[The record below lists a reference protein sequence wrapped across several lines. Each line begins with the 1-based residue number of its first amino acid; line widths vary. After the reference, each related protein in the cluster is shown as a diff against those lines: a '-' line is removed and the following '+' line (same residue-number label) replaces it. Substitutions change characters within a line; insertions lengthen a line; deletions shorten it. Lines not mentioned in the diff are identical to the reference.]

1 MSVHSPACAA
11 CGPCLLNG
19 VGRGLT
25 TFAIHP
31 QTQVKNPSEQLHV
44 GIIGGGLGGLIT
56 AMDLAEA
63 GHKVCVCAHNQH
75 KVAVE
80 GLQVVL

>member
-1 MSVHSPACAA
+1 M
-11 CGPCLLNG
+11 
-19 VGRGLT
+19 
-25 TFAIHP
+25 
-31 QTQVKNPSEQLHV
+31 QVKNPSEQLHV